1 MRREILNIQVNQTQG
16 GKRYSFDLGEDNPF
30 SKEIFDKIDQEES
43 DREPTSKILMG
54 EQKRNPH

>member
-16 GKRYSFDLGEDNPF
+16 RKRYSFDLGEDNPL

-43 DREPTSKILMG
+43 DR
-54 EQKRNPH
+54 